1 MEDLVNNNTPQNN
14 NNDNNNNN
22 NNNNQNKEEKMGL
35 FKRSKNFVK
44 RNKNELI
51 MIGLA
56 ILGATGGAIAENKF
70 HVVEKI
76 KPNRND
82 SIKRK

>member
-1 MEDLVNNNTPQNN
+1 MEDLVNNNTPNDNQNN
-14 NNDNNNNN
+14 NN
-22 NNNNQNKEEKMGL
+22 KEAKMSI
-35 FKRSKNFVK
+35 FKRSKTFVERYK
-44 RNKNELI
+44 SELL

-56 ILGATGGAIAENKF
+56 ILGVTGGAIAENKF
-70 HVVEKI
+70 NVVEKI

>member
-1 MEDLVNNNTPQNN
+1 MEYLVNNNNTPNDNQNN
-14 NNDNNNNN
+14 NN
-22 NNNNQNKEEKMGL
+22 NKETKMSI

-44 RNKNELI
+44 RNKSELI